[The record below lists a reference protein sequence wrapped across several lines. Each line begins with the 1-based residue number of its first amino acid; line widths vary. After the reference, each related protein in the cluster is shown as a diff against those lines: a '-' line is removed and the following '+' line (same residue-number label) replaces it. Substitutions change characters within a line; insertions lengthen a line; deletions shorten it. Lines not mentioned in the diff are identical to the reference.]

1 MENPRVTS
9 FSTDEIYK
17 SPVAVYNETYAETR
31 KELDYTYHSHYTI
44 DRQIV
49 QDKIITELLSVG
61 RSMKFPWLIY
71 TFGVVGAGKTY
82 TIRKFSEINIFPL
95 LAFVVIDYDRIK
107 CMIPEIQKYIEEDPD
122 TSTSRVHREAALI
135 SEIAERQAIKM
146 KKCLLVDGGLR
157 KNEWYQH
164 RLKSLVMNSSHYS
177 LGIIHVIAD
186 SELIYKRIAQRT
198 ISSDRNIDLKP
209 IENKIDDL
217 PLYVNT
223 LSFVSHLTVTISNN
237 DENKIPKIV
246 IPKLRT
252 QDNHKNEWFHDRFKY
267 VWDELSKNKKDTDSE
282 ELNNRIKKFGS
293 IGCGI
298 NF

>member
-17 SPVAVYNETYAETR
+17 SPVAVYNQTYAETR
-31 KELDYTYHSHYTI
+31 KELDYTYHSHYTL
-44 DRQIV
+44 DRQII

-107 CMIPEIQKYIEEDPD
+107 CMLPEMQKYIEEDPD

-135 SEIAERQAIKM
+135 SEIAERQAVKM

-157 KNEWYQH
+157 NNEWYQY
-164 RLKSLVMNSSHYS
+164 RFKSLVMNSSHYS
-177 LGIIHVIAD
+177 LGIIHVVAD
-186 SELIYKRIAQRT
+186 SELIYKRVAKRV
-198 ISSDRNIDLKP
+198 ISSDRNINLTP
-209 IENKIDDL
+209 IEKQIEDL
-217 PLYVNT
+217 PLYVNG
-223 LSFVSHLTVTISNN
+223 LSLFSHLTVTIENN
-237 DENKIPKIV
+237 DENKIPKI
-246 IPKLRT
+246 IQPKLSI
-252 QDNHKNEWFHDRFKY
+252 QDYNRNKWFHDRFTY
-267 VWDELSKNKKDTDSE
+267 VWDELSNNKKETDSV
-282 ELNNRIKKFGS
+282 ELKNRINKFGS
-293 IGCGI
+293 SGCGI